1 MKRAI
6 CLAFLALAVAAPA
19 GAAVPRTLSWQGVL
33 TDGAGTA
40 VPDGSYEVIFRVYD
54 VPSGGSP
61 LWESVRTVAVGDGIF
76 SVMLGET
83 VPLGP
88 AFDVPCWLGMSIE
101 GGAELAPRT
110 ALASVPYAL
119 NADAVRG
126 DANVFPGSGRVGIGT
141 VDPGA
146 PLEVCGSP
154 QNGIRYS
161 GTNDFYAGI
170 TANTLTAGARPYF
183 GYMRSNSL
191 YAYTSLAPDDAW
203 VLYQAGSG
211 ETFVV
216 EGGGDVGIGVRYPRE
231 TLEVAGAVIIGDAA
245 GSVAGTIRWTGSDF
259 EGHDGSSWR
268 SLTAEG
274 AALPGGSAGQTL
286 RHDGGGWAANDNLY
300 NDGLRVGIGTT
311 SPGRALHVA
320 GSAIVEDSLLTNHVV
335 LGGPFPFYDGQ
346 LFLYGHDTLEGRL
359 LGTSE
364 GGMLELFDE
373 GSDPLCAIQPDA
385 DGTGGYFSVAR
396 STSAPGFVVDGNTG
410 GTYDPMVAV
419 YGDGNSAVLDMSETG
434 NASVVF
440 PVNGIGDAEILDEP
454 GVASRAFASG
464 FNMAGGIEPLR
475 ARSISVPDAGYV
487 LVLAT
492 AEVRVVH
499 TGGVASEATFGVSD
513 DAAGFPANQEA
524 SVYVGSSQAST
535 TLYLPVTC
543 HGLFEVSGAGTY
555 TYYLLGDE
563 VSGNLAAWE
572 MQLTLV
578 YLPGSYGLVDAT
590 NYTGAAPPVAGA
602 ASARAVDTAAERAAA
617 EALARERIE
626 REVASLRAEIEK
638 LKASG
643 GNNR

>member
-1 MKRAI
+1 M
-6 CLAFLALAVAAPA
+6 F
-19 GAAVPRTLSWQGVL
+19 
-33 TDGAGTA
+33 
-40 VPDGSYEVIFRVYD
+40 
-54 VPSGGSP
+54 
-61 LWESVRTVAVGDGIF
+61 
-76 SVMLGET
+76 
-83 VPLGP
+83 
-88 AFDVPCWLGMSIE
+88 
-101 GGAELAPRT
+101 
-110 ALASVPYAL
+110 
-119 NADAVRG
+119 
-126 DANVFPGSGRVGIGT
+126 
-141 VDPGA
+141 
-146 PLEVCGSP
+146 
-154 QNGIRYS
+154 
-161 GTNDFYAGI
+161 
-170 TANTLTAGARPYF
+170 
-183 GYMRSNSL
+183 
-191 YAYTSLAPDDAW
+191 
-203 VLYQAGSG
+203 
-211 ETFVV
+211 
-216 EGGGDVGIGVRYPRE
+216 
-231 TLEVAGAVIIGDAA
+231 
-245 GSVAGTIRWTGSDF
+245 
-259 EGHDGSSWR
+259 
-268 SLTAEG
+268 TAEG

-286 RHDGGGWAANDNLY
+286 RHDGGGWAANGNLY

-311 SPGRALHVA
+311 SPRRALHVD
-320 GSAIVEDSLLTNHVV
+320 GSAIAEDTLFADAVV
-335 LGGPFPFYDGQ
+335 LGDPAASAD
-346 LFLYGHDTLEGRL
+346 GRL
-359 LGTSE
+359 ALFGLGDVQVRLAATD
-364 GGMLELFDE
+364 GGGELALLDE
-373 GSDPLCAIQPDA
+373 YGDPLLSVQPDA
-385 DGTGGYFSVAR
+385 DGTGSYLAVAR
-396 STSAPGFVVDGNTG
+396 SGAGPGFVVDGSADGSEN
-410 GTYDPMVAV
+410 PMVAV
-419 YGDGNSAVLDMSETG
+419 YGESNSAVLDMSETG

-475 ARSISVPDAGYV
+475 ARSIVVPDAGYV

-555 TYYLLGDE
+555 TYYLLGEE

-602 ASARAVDTAAERAAA
+602 APARAVDTAAERAAA
-617 EALARERIE
+617 EALARDRIE